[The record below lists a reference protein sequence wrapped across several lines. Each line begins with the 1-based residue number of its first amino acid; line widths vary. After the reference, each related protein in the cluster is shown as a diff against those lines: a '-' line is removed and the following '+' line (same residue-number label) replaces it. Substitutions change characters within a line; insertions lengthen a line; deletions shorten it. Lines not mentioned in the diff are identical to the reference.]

1 LKAQES
7 IAVAATVLMLS
18 ACSAPPPKPMPI
30 PAPRVVAQA
39 NLDLSDTQA
48 VADAFSVQRDE
59 HNIATHYVGPNIAEK
74 YPDQLFIR
82 ASKSDIGRI
91 TYKIHVKINYGGPW
105 RFYNEV
111 KDSKGNILELGVM
124 TRQLDQCQRNDCKHS
139 ERLEVDVTQKYLEEN
154 LQSGLRF
161 RVNAKTGEEEEFFIP
176 PGYIKAF
183 LSL

>member
-1 LKAQES
+1 MKAQKS

-18 ACSAPPPKPMPI
+18 ACSAPPPKPTPI
-30 PAPRVVAQA
+30 PAPRVVAPPK
-39 NLDLSDTQA
+39 LDLNDTQA
-48 VADAFSVQRDE
+48 VAGAFSVQRDQY
-59 HNIATHYVGPNIAEK
+59 NIATHYVGPNIAEK

-82 ASKSDIGRI
+82 ASKSDIGRV
-91 TYKIHVKINYGGPW
+91 TYKIHVKINYSGAW
-105 RFYNEV
+105 RFYNTV
-111 KDSKGNILELGVM
+111 KDSNSNILDLAVM
-124 TRQLDQCQRNDCKHS
+124 TRQLDHCQRNDCKHS

-154 LQSGLRF
+154 VQSGLRF